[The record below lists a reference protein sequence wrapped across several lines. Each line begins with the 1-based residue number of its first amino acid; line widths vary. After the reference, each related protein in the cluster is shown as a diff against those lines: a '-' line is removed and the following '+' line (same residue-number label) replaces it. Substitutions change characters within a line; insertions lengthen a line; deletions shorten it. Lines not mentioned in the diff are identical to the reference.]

1 MSKRCNDVPIKKQ
14 THLLCILDGLRVNFQ
29 PFSFLGKL
37 FLESVSMDLLNLFYS
52 GLMCRAE
59 PAECVLV
66 SGPVQPLMLSAPS
79 RSLAHDSRCNAVP
92 AHMERGHAGCQGGQ
106 PHVLLQYVSLVV
118 LWSRG

>member
-1 MSKRCNDVPIKKQ
+1 
-14 THLLCILDGLRVNFQ
+14 
-29 PFSFLGKL
+29 
-37 FLESVSMDLLNLFYS
+37 
-52 GLMCRAE
+52 MCRAE

-79 RSLAHDSRCNAVP
+79 RSLAPDSRCNAVP